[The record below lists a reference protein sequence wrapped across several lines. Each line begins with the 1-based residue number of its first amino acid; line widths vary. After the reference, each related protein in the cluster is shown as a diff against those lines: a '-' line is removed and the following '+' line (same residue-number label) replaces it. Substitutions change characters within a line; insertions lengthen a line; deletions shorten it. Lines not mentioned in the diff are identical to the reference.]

1 MKFGWSEILSPSGT
15 WKVLFP
21 SENVK
26 TQTVYSTEFEK
37 QLIKCIF
44 YYWLFELS

>member
-15 WKVLFP
+15 WKVLFL
-21 SENVK
+21 SENAK